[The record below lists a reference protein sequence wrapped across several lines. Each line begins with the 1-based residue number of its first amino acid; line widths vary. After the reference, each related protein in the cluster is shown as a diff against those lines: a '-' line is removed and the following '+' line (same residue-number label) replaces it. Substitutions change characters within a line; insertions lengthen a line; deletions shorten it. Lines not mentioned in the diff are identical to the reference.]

1 MNRATLRINKFS
13 AQGITREKRKSHE
26 TSLSSTSVWRGVK
39 CERMFGWR
47 LDNKI
52 HDEVNERHP
61 EGETDKEQ
69 KKRLSQGNSIKKNE
83 AWKRRE
89 GDNDVRKYIVQETE
103 IILLILSLTKRS
115 SSSKA
120 WNWTSEKE
128 TQVKE
133 QTKFLSLSLLSLD
146 FSFLN
151 QNLFFSSP
159 FFFVNPSPVVLF

>member
-1 MNRATLRINKFS
+1 
-13 AQGITREKRKSHE
+13 
-26 TSLSSTSVWRGVK
+26 
-39 CERMFGWR
+39 MFGWR

-115 SSSKA
+115 SSSKEIELQRKRLK
-120 WNWTSEKE
+120 WENKQS
-128 TQVKE
+128 
-133 QTKFLSLSLLSLD
+133 FCHCLSSL
-146 FSFLN
+146 
-151 QNLFFSSP
+151 
-159 FFFVNPSPVVLF
+159 